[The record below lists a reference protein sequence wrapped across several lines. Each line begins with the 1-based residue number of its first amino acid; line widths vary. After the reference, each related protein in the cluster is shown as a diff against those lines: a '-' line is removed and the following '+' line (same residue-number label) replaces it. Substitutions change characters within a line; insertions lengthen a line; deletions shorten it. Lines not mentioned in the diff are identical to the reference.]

1 MKKLGLLKRNLHLN
15 HLACALLLSFF
26 VAGCSQNQT
35 DATEADTADM
45 TAGTTGLDEAIET
58 PSVMSGVSLET
69 RSKEGL
75 GEYLTDADGRSLYIF
90 MADSPN
96 TSTCSGDC
104 ATAWPPLE
112 SDGTP
117 TAAAGLDAAL
127 VGTIQRSDGT
137 TQVTYN
143 GWPLYYFVKDQAEG
157 ETTGQDIEA
166 MGAEWYLISPAGSK
180 VEG

>member
-1 MKKLGLLKRNLHLN
+1 
-15 HLACALLLSFF
+15 
-26 VAGCSQNQT
+26 
-35 DATEADTADM
+35 M
-45 TAGTTGLDEAIET
+45 TA
-58 PSVMSGVSLET
+58 VSLET
-69 RSKEGL
+69 RTKEGL

-104 ATAWPPLE
+104 ATAWPPLV

-127 VGTIQRSDGT
+127 IGTIERSDGT

-166 MGAEWYLISPAGSK
+166 MGAEWYLISPAGNK
-180 VEG
+180 VEGE